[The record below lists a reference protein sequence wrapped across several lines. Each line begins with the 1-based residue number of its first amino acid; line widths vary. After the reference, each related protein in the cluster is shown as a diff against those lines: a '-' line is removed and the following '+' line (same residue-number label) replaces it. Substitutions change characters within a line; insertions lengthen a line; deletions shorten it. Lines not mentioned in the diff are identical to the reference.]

1 MDEFEGQKHVHP
13 KRIILCCDGTWMD
26 SDDGFN
32 KPTLI
37 PYKPTGTLQTPSN
50 VTRLSRALR
59 RYGRDGTH
67 QIIYYHSGVGTG
79 STMMDTLSGGMLGT
93 GISENIREVYSF
105 IAANYTPGDEIIL
118 IGFSRGAFTARSVA
132 GMISDIGL
140 LTRHGMTNF
149 YAVFKDQEN
158 FRNPDYYDIF
168 PDIPFS
174 NKPKDSGEYKK
185 RLEEEGLTRVNDPNG
200 SRIRVHAVAVW
211 DTVGS
216 LGIPNIALLAK
227 LGLPHSTKEY
237 KFHDTNLSG
246 YIRHAFQALALD
258 ENRRPFS
265 PAVWEIRD
273 FDDEP
278 TDLRQV
284 WFPGSHA
291 NVGGGYDDQEVANI
305 TLAWMMDQLASIGIA
320 FHDDAIDTIF
330 QKSVHYYE
338 TLPPPS
344 TSIFRFS
351 RPINEW
357 ATPAVYEKH
366 HPVRPW
372 ALGKIYSSNTG
383 IWTLAGKETRTPGL
397 YQRLDPNTGISI
409 GIPMTHTNE
418 RIHSSVRIRL
428 DLGGL
433 GEDDMTKYKC
443 PALLKKG
450 PWRLDQI
457 RIKVTDPIPPTAT
470 WGPTAPAALD
480 DERTSDLRWV
490 WEYDGPEKNAP
501 IIQTLIEE
509 NLGPYERKLLLLNKD
524 RVKYQE
530 SLMHRRRK
538 KKKRRSHRTSTRAMT
553 EKNHMTADDLLLGDT
568 AVNGEHGKRRNR
580 MGRDEVV
587 SYGSGPVVIGEELEP
602 DEKLEKLHGI
612 SSYNGERRKSRQNR
626 IYGQGF
632 GELPV
637 RSRTRVTADPR
648 DVELE
653 RDMKELERMRT
664 ADVNKTN
671 SRIRIVPAGD
681 EETERRDRGPG
692 SLPRVEI
699 QHSEQDEII
708 VFEEDE
714 VPDERSRSHRRSRI
728 GNRDRPRSST
738 RTIDTWERSDVG
750 GSTVLTPTPRGRSGG
765 EREREKD
772 LKIPGVRERELS
784 VPRSV
789 DSWERS
795 DVGDSTI
802 LTQRD
807 REKSGTPKARGAR
820 ARSTT
825 RTIDTWERSEVG
837 ESTVLSGPGGRT
849 PGNRSGL
856 GARDRERSKVDR
868 ERERER
874 SRVEKEGDRER
885 DSGYEGEGERE
896 RERAYGGRGYD
907 GEGERWHGRGYEY
920 KERERGHSPVPSRL
934 GESRRDRKM
943 WSERGSGS
951 SGAGVGNRL

>member
-1 MDEFEGQKHVHP
+1 MDDLEGQKHIHP
-13 KRIILCCDGTWMD
+13 KRIVLCCDGTWMD
-26 SDDGFN
+26 SDDGFT

-50 VTRLSRALR
+50 VTRLSRCLR
-59 RYGRDGTH
+59 RYGPDGTH

-79 STMMDTLSGGMLGT
+79 SSMLDTLSGGMLGT

-118 IGFSRGAFTARSVA
+118 VGFSRGAFTARSVA

-140 LTRHGMTNF
+140 LTRYGMSNF
-149 YAVFKDQEN
+149 YAIFKDQEN
-158 FRNPDYYDIF
+158 FRNANYKDIF
-168 PDIPFS
+168 PDIPFP
-174 NKPKDSGEYKK
+174 NKPKDGDEYKK
-185 RLEEEGLTRVNDPNG
+185 RLVEQNLTRVYDPNG

-258 ENRRPFS
+258 EHRRPFS

-273 FDDEP
+273 FEDEP

-291 NVGGGYDDQEVANI
+291 NVGGGYDDQEIANI
-305 TLAWMMDQLASIGIA
+305 TLAWMMDQLASIGVS
-320 FHDDAIDTIF
+320 FHEDAIDIIF

-351 RPINEW
+351 KPINEW

-372 ALGKIYSSNTG
+372 ALGKIYNSDTG

-397 YQRLDPNTGISI
+397 YHRLDPDTGAST

-433 GEDDMTKYKC
+433 GEEDMTKYKC

-501 IIQTLIEE
+501 VIQTIIEE
-509 NLGPYERKLLLLNKD
+509 NLGPYERKLLLLNKGKGMFHKVID
-524 RVKYQE
+524 EANADDRRAIISAEIDARRENRVKYQE

-538 KKKRRSHRTSTRAMT
+538 KKKRRSHRTSRAGT

-568 AVNGEHGKRRNR
+568 AVNGDFGRRRNR
-580 MGRDEVV
+580 AGRDEVV
-587 SYGSGPVVIGEELEP
+587 SYGSGPVIIGEELEP
-602 DEKLEKLHGI
+602 DEKLDKLHGF
-612 SSYNGERRKSRQNR
+612 SSYNGERRKSRQPGV
-626 IYGQGF
+626 YGQGF
-632 GELPV
+632 GERLGELPV

-648 DVELE
+648 DSELE
-653 RDMKELERMRT
+653 KDMREMEERRAGISGNT
-664 ADVNKTN
+664 TNATN
-671 SRIRIVPAGD
+671 SRIRIVPVG
-681 EETERRDRGPG
+681 EEENDKKDKPRR
-692 SLPRVEI
+692 SRVEI
-699 QHSEQDEII
+699 QPQEQDEIV
-708 VFEEDE
+708 VFEEHDS
-714 VPDERSRSHRRSRI
+714 PDERTNRRSRV
-728 GNRDRPRSST
+728 GARD
-738 RTIDTWERSDVG
+738 
-750 GSTVLTPTPRGRSGG
+750 
-765 EREREKD
+765 
-772 LKIPGVRERELS
+772 
-784 VPRSV
+784 
-789 DSWERS
+789 
-795 DVGDSTI
+795 
-802 LTQRD
+802 
-807 REKSGTPKARGAR
+807 R

-837 ESTVLSGPGGRT
+837 ESTIFTPTPRNRSRGRSGLGERELKSPGVSVRERELSVPRSVDSWERSDIESTVLTQREREKSRTPKSRGARARSTARTIDTWERSEVGASTVMSGGRT
-849 PGNRSGL
+849 PGTRSGVS
-856 GARDRERSKVDR
+856 ARARERSRVDR

-874 SRVEKEGDRER
+874 ERVEKERERER
-885 DSGYEGEGERE
+885 DSGYEGEGER
-896 RERAYGGRGYD
+896 
-907 GEGERWHGRGYEY
+907 WHGRGYNY
-920 KERERGHSPVPSRL
+920 DERKRGHSPVPVDL
-934 GESRRDRKM
+934 GE
-943 WSERGSGS
+943 
-951 SGAGVGNRL
+951 